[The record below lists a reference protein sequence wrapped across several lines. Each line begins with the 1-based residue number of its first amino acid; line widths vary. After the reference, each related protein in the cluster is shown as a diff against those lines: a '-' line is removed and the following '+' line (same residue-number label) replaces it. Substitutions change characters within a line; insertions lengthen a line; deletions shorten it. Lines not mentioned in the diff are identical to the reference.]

1 MKRTLLLALCLGVA
15 LLANNASAGTFKIP
29 KEKPV
34 VSVTIPDS
42 WEPEEIDDGIQCESP
57 DQVATMVF
65 EVTPEKGVKELID
78 ASIDWLMTDHK
89 VDVDEKS
96 QTTKDFESGGLSW
109 KRVSWDGKSEEHGDA
124 TVGFLF
130 TEVAKGQILAV
141 TYWITK
147 KDMEKQTDQIVKI
160 YESVKK
166 IKG

>member
-1 MKRTLLLALCLGVA
+1 MKKTLLVAISLTVA
-15 LLANNASAGTFKIP
+15 LLATNAWAGTLKIP
-29 KEKPV
+29 KDEPV

-42 WEPEEIDDGIQCESP
+42 WEPEEIEDGIQCESP
-57 DQVATMVF
+57 DQVATMIF

-78 ASIDWLMTDHK
+78 ANVEWLMTDHK
-89 VDVDEKS
+89 VDVDVKS

-130 TEVAKGQILAV
+130 TEVAEGTMLAV

-166 IKG
+166 VKS